1 MLYRINFTLITN
13 YTFIILNWETYIFCK
28 LNLLI
33 CSHKGQNSYTARPYS
48 SKRRALRPTSW
59 QDTRSLRRCRR
70 LRDFGSTNPAD
81 PANYNAC
88 QPRASLIIVVVIV
101 IAVMRLSW
109 VMVSSFFFP
118 NSHPPPLWQSL
129 LLAISETLRAL
140 PAFCV
145 FVLFH
150 RTSFLSVEQGERR
163 WGRQRGARSLRRR
176 GVLGFRR
183 EPWLGSGFCLAAGV
197 DINSY
202 WRITNCR
209 LAWRCV
215 LVWDG
220 PCT

>member
-1 MLYRINFTLITN
+1 VLYRINFTLITN

-118 NSHPPPLWQSL
+118 SPISPPFGSPCCWQSAKRYVRCL
-129 LLAISETLRAL
+129 L
-140 PAFCV
+140 
-145 FVLFH
+145 FV
-150 RTSFLSVEQGERR
+150 FLSCSTGRVSYQWSKEKEDEAGSEEQGASDDEESSDFV
-163 WGRQRGARSLRRR
+163 GSRG
-176 GVLGFRR
+176 
-183 EPWLGSGFCLAAGV
+183 W
-197 DINSY
+197 
-202 WRITNCR
+202 
-209 LAWRCV
+209 V
-215 LVWDG
+215 LVSAWQ
-220 PCT
+220 PALI